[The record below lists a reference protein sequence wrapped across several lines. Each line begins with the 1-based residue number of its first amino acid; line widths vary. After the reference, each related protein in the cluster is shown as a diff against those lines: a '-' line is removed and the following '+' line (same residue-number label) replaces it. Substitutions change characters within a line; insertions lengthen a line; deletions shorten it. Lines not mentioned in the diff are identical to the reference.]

1 MHENVGGLGY
11 GPRLVVRSIKKINKG
26 EEVTVAYTDLLQP
39 KVHASNYYYYYYYY
53 YYYFIFHALFITKS
67 TILPCTQ
74 VYIIR

>member
-1 MHENVGGLGY
+1 VHENVGGLGY

-26 EEVTVAYTDLLQP
+26 EEVTVAYTDLLQT
-39 KVHASNYYYYYYYY
+39 KVHASNYYY

-67 TILPCTQ
+67 TILPCTR

>member
-39 KVHASNYYYYYYYY
+39 KVHASNYYYYY
-53 YYYFIFHALFITKS
+53 FIFHALFITKS